1 MSEINSL
8 YLCSGFIVVMV
19 IMFIF
24 IVNTKNKRVVHE
36 VNNMTVGLPG
46 GIYIIKENEINKIEQ
61 SMQKIHDQ
69 IKDSKDLYSYSD
81 GKIKLAM
88 MSLAKF
94 IDENKG
100 TPCTID
106 LESDESTDNSN
117 IYIDVLL
124 DRMDLVIKMLRR
136 SVCRRGHLDIVLLYE
151 ILKTANKKVLFDD
164 DIMGSNPEHYSN
176 SNEDNSDDRPK
187 FSRLI
192 VEVDE
197 SITGFKSANEAKH
210 DNKIIQRPSGKPEI
224 IDKAKLKTSCGK
236 DVIRGFDPRSDHY
249 TVNVNACAGSYNAN
263 PIDDM
268 TMLTDGQVYGTLS
281 HGCVKDDINFRNAL
295 DGHGEAMLDCGDD
308 CTKPSNYMKFYN
320 KFDQIP
326 RLSMLY

>member
-24 IVNTKNKRVVHE
+24 IINTKNKRVVHE
-36 VNNMTVGLPG
+36 VNNMTVGLPS
-46 GIYIIKENEINKIEQ
+46 GIYIIKENELNKIEQ
-61 SMQKIHDQ
+61 SMKKIHDQ

-106 LESDESTDNSN
+106 LESDESTNDSN

-151 ILKTANKKVLFDD
+151 ILKTANKKTLFND

-197 SITGFKSANEAKH
+197 SITGFKSANEAN
-210 DNKIIQRPSGKPEI
+210 DNKIIHRPSGKPEI

-281 HGCVKDDINFRNAL
+281 HECVKDDINFRNAL

-308 CTKPSNYMKFYN
+308 CTNPSNYMKFYN